1 MDRDITRLKQNIA
14 HIRRDIRL
22 QAVELQ
28 QQIDADLDCTACAQ
42 RLMRMQADLVLFL
55 EKRDHLLERT

>member
-1 MDRDITRLKQNIA
+1 MDRDITRLKQDIA

-22 QAVELQ
+22 QAVKLQ
-28 QQIDADLDCTACAQ
+28 RLIDADLDCAACAQ

-55 EKRDHLLERT
+55 EKRDHFLERA